1 MSDTEQNVE
10 PTPATPEVVAAPVQP
25 VEATPAPAPAQV
37 AAPVVEPVPA
47 PQTPVQVPS
56 IGRIVHYVL
65 DNGRYPGEHR
75 PAVIVKVAEDEQHET
90 RLQLQV
96 FTDGTGD
103 FDRNQPGASGL
114 LWREGVRYDDAKTP
128 NSWHWPEYVP
138 AIGL

>member
-10 PTPATPEVVAAPVQP
+10 PTPTTPEVASVQP
-25 VEATPAPAPAQV
+25 VEATPAPAQV
-37 AAPVVEPVPA
+37 AATATSEPT
-47 PQTPVQVPS
+47 PQTPAQVPS

-75 PAVIVKVAEDEQHET
+75 PAIIVKVVEDETHET

-96 FTDGTGD
+96 FTDGIGD
-103 FDRNQPGASGL
+103 FDRNQPGAAGL

-138 AIGL
+138 AVGL